1 MTVNRYLNRYQAQHL
16 LLRVLYGVII
26 IWAAWT
32 LTFLILYALPG
43 DPVATMLSGSG
54 QSDATPEQIDELR
67 RQYGLDR
74 SLPGQYL
81 AALGGL
87 VTGDFGS
94 SYLTGDA
101 VTTSLT
107 ETLPNTLGLAVAALV
122 LGGIVGIA
130 VAVAAVAAT
139 TGRSPRLRRLGDLL
153 SGLPVLGVSL
163 PTFWVGLL
171 LLQIFSFRLG
181 WVPALG
187 GTGPAGLVLPTVTL
201 AVPVAAT
208 VGQVLQRSLTAG
220 WRQQFTTTFRA
231 AGYTTGRLL
240 TTHALRASL
249 GPLLAVGGVLTGQL
263 LGGAVVVETVFTRN
277 GLGRL
282 LVTSVTSQ
290 DIPVVLG
297 VVTVSA
303 AIFVVVN
310 IITDLLLPV
319 VDARTRTTGPA
330 AAAAPTTPDETK
342 ETKET
347 VSA

>member
-1 MTVNRYLNRYQAQHL
+1 MNRQQVQHL
-16 LLRVLYGVII
+16 LLRILYGII
-26 IWAAWT
+26 IVWAAWT
-32 LTFLILYALPG
+32 LTFVILYALPG

-54 QSDATPEQIDELR
+54 QVDATPEQIEELR
-67 RQYGLDR
+67 HKYGLDR

-81 AALGGL
+81 AALGGF
-87 VTGDFGS
+87 VTGDLGT
-94 SYLTGDA
+94 SYLTGQA
-101 VTTSLT
+101 VTTSLA
-107 ETLPNTLGLAVAALV
+107 ETLPSTLQLAVAALV
-122 LGGIVGIA
+122 LGGIVGTA
-130 VAVAAVAAT
+130 VALAAVAAT
-139 TGRSPRLRRLGDLL
+139 TGRSPRLRRLGDAL

-171 LLQIFSFRLG
+171 LLQVFSFQLG

-187 GTGPAGLVLPTVTL
+187 SQGLTGLVLPAITL

-208 VGQVLQRSLTAG
+208 VGQVLQRSLTAA
-220 WRQQFTTTFRA
+220 WNQQFTATFRA
-231 AGYTTGRLL
+231 VGFSRSRVL

-249 GPLLAVGGVLTGQL
+249 GPVLAVAGVLTGQL

-303 AIFVVVN
+303 VIFVIVN
-310 IITDLLLPV
+310 IVTDLLLPV
-319 VDARTRTTGPA
+319 VDARTRNGTTTASSAPA
-330 AAAAPTTPDETK
+330 TPSEKTEK
-342 ETKET
+342 TEKTEKKET
-347 VSA
+347 VTA

>member
-1 MTVNRYLNRYQAQHL
+1 MRILQ
-16 LLRVLYGVII
+16 RVLYGVVIV
-26 IWAAWT
+26 WAAWT

-54 QSDATPEQIDELR
+54 QSDATPEQVDALR

-87 VTGDFGS
+87 FTGDLGS
-94 SYLTGDA
+94 SYLTGEA
-101 VTTSLT
+101 VSTSLA
-107 ETLPNTLGLAVAALV
+107 ETLTTTLGLAVAALV
-122 LGGIVGIA
+122 LGGVVGTA
-130 VAVAAVAAT
+130 TALAAVAAT
-139 TGRSPRLRRLGDLL
+139 TGRSARLRRFGDVL

-187 GTGPAGLVLPTVTL
+187 GSGPAGLVLPAVTL

-208 VGQVLQRSLTAG
+208 VGQVLQRSLTAS
-220 WRQQFTTTFRA
+220 WRQQFTTTYRA

-303 AIFVVVN
+303 VIFVVVN

-319 VDARTRTTGPA
+319 VDARTRTTRPA
-330 AAAAPTTPDETK
+330 AAPVATTPDQSK
-342 ETKET
+342 EK

>member
-1 MTVNRYLNRYQAQHL
+1 MYILQRT
-16 LLRVLYGVII
+16 LYGVII
-26 IWAAWT
+26 VWAAWT

-54 QSDATPEQIDELR
+54 QTDATPEEVDELR
-67 RQYGLDR
+67 RRYGLDR
-74 SLPGQYL
+74 PLPGQYL

-87 VTGDFGS
+87 LTGDLGS

-101 VTTSLT
+101 VATSLA
-107 ETLPNTLGLAVAALV
+107 ETLPTTLGLAVAALV
-122 LGGIVGIA
+122 LGGAAGTATA
-130 VAVAAVAAT
+130 VATVAAT
-139 TGRSPRLRRLGDLL
+139 TGRSPRLRRFGDIL

-187 GTGPAGLVLPTVTL
+187 GTGPAGLVLPAVTL

-208 VGQVLQRSLTAG
+208 VGQVLQRSLTTS
-220 WRQQFTTTFRA
+220 WRQQFTTTYRA

-303 AIFVVVN
+303 VIFVVVN

-319 VDARTRTTGPA
+319 VDARTRTARPA
-330 AAAAPTTPDETK
+330 AAPAATTSDQTK
-342 ETKET
+342 EK
-347 VSA
+347 VPA

>member
-1 MTVNRYLNRYQAQHL
+1 MYIPQRI
-16 LLRVLYGVII
+16 LYGVVIV
-26 IWAAWT
+26 WAAWT

-54 QSDATPEQIDELR
+54 QSDATPEQVDELR

-87 VTGDFGS
+87 LTGDLGS
-94 SYLTGDA
+94 SYLTGES
-101 VTTSLT
+101 VTTSLA
-107 ETLPNTLGLAVAALV
+107 ETLTTTLGLAVAALV
-122 LGGIVGIA
+122 LGGVVGTATA
-130 VAVAAVAAT
+130 VAAAT
-139 TGRSPRLRRLGDLL
+139 TGRSPRLRRLGDVL

-187 GTGPAGLVLPTVTL
+187 GTGPAGLVLPAVTL

-208 VGQVLQRSLTAG
+208 VGQVLQRSLTAS
-220 WRQQFTTTFRA
+220 WRQQFTTTYRA

-282 LVTSVTSQ
+282 LVTSVSSQ

-303 AIFVVVN
+303 VIFVVVN

-319 VDARTRTTGPA
+319 VDARTRTTRPA
-330 AAAAPTTPDETK
+330 AAPAATTPDQTK
-342 ETKET
+342 EK

>member
-1 MTVNRYLNRYQAQHL
+1 MYILQ
-16 LLRVLYGVII
+16 RVLYGVII
-26 IWAAWT
+26 VWAAWT

-87 VTGDFGS
+87 LTGDLGS

-101 VTTSLT
+101 VATSLA
-107 ETLPNTLGLAVAALV
+107 ETLSTTLGLAVAALV
-122 LGGIVGIA
+122 LGGVVGTVTA
-130 VAVAAVAAT
+130 LVAVAAT
-139 TGRSPRLRRLGDLL
+139 TARSPWLRRVGDAL

-208 VGQVLQRSLTAG
+208 VGQVLQRSLASS

-231 AGYTTGRLL
+231 AGYTTPRLL
-240 TTHALRASL
+240 TTHALRVSL

-263 LGGAVVVETVFTRN
+263 LGGAVVVESVFTGN
-277 GLGRL
+277 GLCRL
-282 LVTSVTSQ
+282 LVTSVSSL
-290 DIPVVLG
+290 DLPVVLG

-303 AIFVVVN
+303 VIFVVVN

-319 VDARTRTTGPA
+319 VDARTRTTRPA
-330 AAAAPTTPDETK
+330 AAEPGAPD